1 MSIWNRI
8 IPRPKIVHDAE
19 GTCLLPAVLTVAPPS
34 GARGFDDTTEYRKR
48 IERINAA
55 AMRILSRSIPLFA
68 LADER
73 EQATITIDYRT
84 DLTQAYRI
92 TVESE
97 GITIEVRENG
107 DIAPALAVI
116 VQGLLL
122 ASSDAVGRDGRA
134 GGTDDDAP
142 THPGSRRRAGDG
154 AAGRETAAAITTPHL
169 TLGAVIEDAS
179 ETEWRGF
186 MLDVARHFAPVE
198 SLDRIVDLLWL
209 FRLNRFHLHLTDDQ
223 GWRFVVPGYP
233 RLTEIGA
240 WRPAGTSDNQ
250 IAGGFYS
257 PDELRTLDEGCRLLG
272 ITVVPEVDLPG
283 HASAAFAAYPELSC
297 TGGTWHVETRWG
309 IFPSVLCASDEGV
322 APFLD
327 AVFASIA
334 DTFSGPYIHIGGD
347 EVPPEPWTTCPRC
360 RELSDP
366 YQAIVRRIADT
377 VVSLGRRP
385 VVWDE
390 ASALDLPPGTIVV
403 NWRGPE
409 GARNALAGGYDL
421 VLAPEQRSAYLDH
434 KHLDSP
440 LEPGRI
446 GVCTVA
452 DAAGFAPT
460 HYAETRGVPVGV
472 DRGGSVPGG
481 ISDRGRSV
489 PGGIDGNAASGD
501 SGPSGPTGT
510 GGAGAGPPS
519 PGTILGGQGN
529 LWTEGVHY
537 HREIEYMAIV
547 RLAAIAEGLWSGRPA
562 ADSTRFFE
570 DLDTLRR
577 CLSDNGYNVYPGTFR

>member
-8 IPRPKIVHDAE
+8 IPRPKVVHDAE
-19 GTCLLPAVLTVAPPS
+19 GTCPLPAVLSVALS
-34 GARGFDDTTEYRKR
+34 AGHR
-48 IERINAA
+48 ERIGRINTA
-55 AMRILSRSIPLFA
+55 AMRILSRPTPVFA
-68 LADER
+68 AATTGE
-73 EQATITIDYRT
+73 AAAVTITCRE
-84 DLTQAYRI
+84 DLEHAYRI
-92 TVESE
+92 IVEPR
-97 GITIEVRENG
+97 GITIEVREDG
-107 DIAPALAVI
+107 DIPSALAVI

-122 ASSDAVGRDGRA
+122 ASFD
-134 GGTDDDAP
+134 
-142 THPGSRRRAGDG
+142 GDG
-154 AAGRETAAAITTPHL
+154 AIDGEATTS
-169 TLGAVIEDAS
+169 TVGAPLALPCGIIEDDSA
-179 ETEWRGF
+179 TEWRGF

-198 SLDRIVDLLWL
+198 SLDRVVDLLWL

-233 RLTEIGA
+233 RLTEVGA

-250 IAGGFYS
+250 TEGGFYS
-257 PDELRTLDEGCRLLG
+257 ADELRTLDEECRLLG

-309 IFPSVLCASDEGV
+309 IFPSVLCASEEHV
-322 APFLD
+322 PPFLN
-327 AVFASIA
+327 AVFATVA
-334 DTFSGPYIHIGGD
+334 DTFAGPYIHVGGD
-347 EVPPEPWTTCPRC
+347 EVPPEPWTACPRC

-377 VVSLGRRP
+377 VVALGRRP

-390 ASALDLPPGTIVV
+390 ASALDLPQGTIVI

-452 DAAGFAPT
+452 DAAGFAPA
-460 HYAETRGVPVGV
+460 HYARTRGVPAVT
-472 DRGGSVPGG
+472 DRGGAVPGNP
-481 ISDRGRSV
+481 V
-489 PGGIDGNAASGD
+489 PGNPDAAPAAP
-501 SGPSGPTGT
+501 PSPGT
-510 GGAGAGPPS
+510 PSPGTPS

-529 LWTEGVHY
+529 LWTEGVHC

-562 ADSTRFFE
+562 AESARFFE
-570 DLDTLRR
+570 NLDALRR
-577 CLSDNGYNVYPGTFR
+577 RLSETGYNVYPGTFGQRPGG